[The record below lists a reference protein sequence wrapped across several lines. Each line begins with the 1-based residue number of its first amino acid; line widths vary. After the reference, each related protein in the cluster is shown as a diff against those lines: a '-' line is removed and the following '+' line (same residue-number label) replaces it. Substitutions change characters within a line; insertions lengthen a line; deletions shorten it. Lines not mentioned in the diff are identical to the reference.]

1 MKNVFIFLAG
11 AAVGSVITWKVVE
24 KRYRDLADEEIE
36 SVKETFRNRLVNDT
50 EEEKETIIKK
60 EENSEVVKNR
70 ERIEEIIKNNNYLV
84 GVDAAE
90 EDTESQQVEE
100 IVEVSDEN
108 EEDYTVPVDVGED
121 SSVPYVISE
130 EEYGEY
136 GNEEKTLIYYSD
148 YILADE
154 EDDVITDPES
164 VIGNALKEF
173 DKPTTVPIE
182 RVYVRDEANEIDYII
197 LRSEKSYS
205 EVYGEEEQ

>member
-11 AAVGSVITWKVVE
+11 AAVGSVVTWKVVE

-50 EEEKETIIKK
+50 EEEKETVVQK

-70 ERIEEIIKNNNYLV
+70 ERIEEIIKNNNYQV
-84 GVDAAE
+84 GVDTAE
-90 EDTESQQVEE
+90 EGTESQQVEE
-100 IVEVSDEN
+100 IIEVEDD
-108 EEDYTVPVDVGED
+108 EEDYTVPVEVGNN

-130 EEYGEY
+130 EEYGEF

-148 YILADE
+148 YILTDE
-154 EDDVITDPES
+154 DDDVITDPES